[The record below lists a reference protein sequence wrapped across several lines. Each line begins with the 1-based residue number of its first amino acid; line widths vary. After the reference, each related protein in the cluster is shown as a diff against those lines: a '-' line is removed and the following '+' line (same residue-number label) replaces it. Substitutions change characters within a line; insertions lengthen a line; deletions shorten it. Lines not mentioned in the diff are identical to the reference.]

1 MRRDSPS
8 GSIQAPTG
16 GMKRVEI
23 PLVRDCTPASAGSR
37 GLRATT
43 DVADPPCVARVLKR
57 AGKWRLRATFNG
69 TGLAAPSR
77 SEYRELD
84 VTSVLTT
91 QT

>member
-1 MRRDSPS
+1 VFRRSWDILPNSSVSFSP
-8 GSIQAPTG
+8 QAVG
-16 GMKRVEI
+16 KR
-23 PLVRDCTPASAGSR
+23 
-37 GLRATT
+37 
-43 DVADPPCVARVLKR
+43 
-57 AGKWRLRATFNG
+57 RLRATFNG

>member
-1 MRRDSPS
+1 
-8 GSIQAPTG
+8 
-16 GMKRVEI
+16 
-23 PLVRDCTPASAGSR
+23 
-37 GLRATT
+37 
-43 DVADPPCVARVLKR
+43 VARVLKR

>member
-1 MRRDSPS
+1 MS
-8 GSIQAPTG
+8 G
-16 GMKRVEI
+16 R
-23 PLVRDCTPASAGSR
+23 SAGSR
-37 GLRATT
+37 ASTRVEG
-43 DVADPPCVARVLKR
+43 DFFDIARQRWVFRRSWDILPNSSVSFSPQAVGKR
-57 AGKWRLRATFNG
+57 RLRATFNG